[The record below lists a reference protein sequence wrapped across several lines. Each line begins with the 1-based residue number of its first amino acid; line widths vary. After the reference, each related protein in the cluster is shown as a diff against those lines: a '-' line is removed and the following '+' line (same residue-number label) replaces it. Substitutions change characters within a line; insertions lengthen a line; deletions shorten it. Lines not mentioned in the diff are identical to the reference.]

1 MFLFQKNNFS
11 FTMTILISFF
21 SYSLHL
27 VEHFFTFQVALGKF
41 FHPFLSGGGTFKVLL
56 SKCHLR
62 YLTQK
67 NITFFCPFLT
77 EKIRIFEK
85 YFGKGLGRDYL
96 WPTLAIRV
104 AQSKQGVYFLI
115 HLSVWKK
122 PTWYP
127 PKLGVP
133 TKVNNVRNLVITS
146 SHKGS
151 PRQRLI

>member
-1 MFLFQKNNFS
+1 
-11 FTMTILISFF
+11 MTILIL

-77 EKIRIFEK
+77 EKFE
-85 YFGKGLGRDYL
+85 
-96 WPTLAIRV
+96 
-104 AQSKQGVYFLI
+104 FLKNI
-115 HLSVWKK
+115 L
-122 PTWYP
+122 
-127 PKLGVP
+127 
-133 TKVNNVRNLVITS
+133 VR
-146 SHKGS
+146 G
-151 PRQRLI
+151 

>member
-1 MFLFQKNNFS
+1 MVIFFK
-11 FTMTILISFF
+11 ISFSIKF
-21 SYSLHL
+21 FWNFFLSKNKLLFYYDHSHSLIFITFGWT
-27 VEHFFTFQVALGKF
+27 FFYVPGGARQIF

-122 PTWYP
+122 PTW
-127 PKLGVP
+127 
-133 TKVNNVRNLVITS
+133 
-146 SHKGS
+146 
-151 PRQRLI
+151 

>member
-1 MFLFQKNNFS
+1 
-11 FTMTILISFF
+11 MTILIL

-104 AQSKQGVYFLI
+104 TKSKRRYIFWSIEVFGRDSLDWIFDFDPLLTDSFEKVLVQSKTSNQSG
-115 HLSVWKK
+115 S
-122 PTWYP
+122 
-127 PKLGVP
+127 KL
-133 TKVNNVRNLVITS
+133 KCQS
-146 SHKGS
+146 
-151 PRQRLI
+151 